1 MEQPGGS
8 LGYENQQTRSVMPR
22 SFPPSRSSVR
32 LYWHFHRAVR
42 FGAAR
47 FTYIGVS
54 TRWAYLLF
62 DTPPLGYQAV
72 WKGVENME
80 LHTPLFR
87 NQLKNIPCDMTMPL
101 MSLQHKQRG
110 GFTLSINEVPN
121 CNWLNTMINILKG
134 VLLWDQIRAIKIL
147 YLWKGFVPVKRF
159 CTWKKGFVHV

>member
-54 TRWAYLLF
+54 TAKIWARSRNKRAEPTYYLTLLRWVTKPSERVSKTWSY
-62 DTPPLGYQAV
+62 TPRYS
-72 WKGVENME
+72 E
-80 LHTPLFR
+80 
-87 NQLKNIPCDMTMPL
+87 
-101 MSLQHKQRG
+101 
-110 GFTLSINEVPN
+110 IN
-121 CNWLNTMINILKG
+121 
-134 VLLWDQIRAIKIL
+134 
-147 YLWKGFVPVKRF
+147 
-159 CTWKKGFVHV
+159 